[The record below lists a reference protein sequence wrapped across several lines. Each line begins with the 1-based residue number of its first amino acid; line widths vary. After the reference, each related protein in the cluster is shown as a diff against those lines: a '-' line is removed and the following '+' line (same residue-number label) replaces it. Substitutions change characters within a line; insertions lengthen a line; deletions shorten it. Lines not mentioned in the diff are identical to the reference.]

1 MNITLILL
9 AIGMLPSIFA
19 TNGGNLFNI
28 DNCWAIYGHYTFSRT
43 IWTLMFFFQ
52 LLLKGSLECL
62 SLLQHY
68 LWTMRTTC
76 TEETR
81 WIC

>member
-52 LLLKGSLECL
+52 LLLKESLECL
-62 SLLQHY
+62 TLSMEDEGQDGSVDFN
-68 LWTMRTTC
+68 RA
-76 TEETR
+76 
-81 WIC
+81 